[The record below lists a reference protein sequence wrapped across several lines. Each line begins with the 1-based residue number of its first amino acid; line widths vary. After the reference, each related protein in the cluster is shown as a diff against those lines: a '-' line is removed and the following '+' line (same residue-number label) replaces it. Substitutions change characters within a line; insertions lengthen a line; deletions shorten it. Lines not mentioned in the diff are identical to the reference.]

1 MKVKNY
7 KNIHTGEIVADEDAE
22 IYALEKLGVT
32 VTAEKGVLTLE
43 QREFMNVTKD
53 WYFSGDWIIEM
64 EEIA

>member
-32 VTAEKGVLTLE
+32 VTAEDGILTLE
-43 QREFMNVTKD
+43 QREFIDATKE

-64 EEIA
+64 EEVS

>member
-32 VTAEKGVLTLE
+32 VTAEDGILTLE
-43 QREFMNVTKD
+43 QREFMNATKD
-53 WYFSGDWIIEM
+53 WYFSGDWIIEL
-64 EEIA
+64 EELD

>member
-32 VTAEKGVLTLE
+32 VTAEDGILTLE
-43 QREFMNVTKD
+43 QREFMDATKD
-53 WYFSGDWIIEM
+53 WYFSGDWIIEL
-64 EEIA
+64 EELD